1 MFRLCKKG
9 RLGDKQSLYKMYT
22 KTCFKYKNVKKNML
36 KMTYH
41 TILNQK
47 KVENSIILLETENKM
62 FGKPVILQS
71 KGKQRVRHNWATQ
84 QQQQP

>member
-1 MFRLCKKG
+1 
-9 RLGDKQSLYKMYT
+9 
-22 KTCFKYKNVKKNML
+22 ML

-62 FGKPVILQS
+62 FGCIMDSMDMSSNKLQEIV
-71 KGKQRVRHNWATQ
+71 KDREACNTAVQGKAKSQTQ
-84 QQQQP
+84 LSNSTTTTLEK

>member
-1 MFRLCKKG
+1 ML
-9 RLGDKQSLYKMYT
+9 
-22 KTCFKYKNVKKNML
+22 KKNML

-62 FGKPVILQS
+62 VGCIMDSMDMSLNKL
-71 KGKQRVRHNWATQ
+71 
-84 QQQQP
+84 